1 MGGLGVKFQH
11 FPLTLLVVLTTL
23 TLPCERD
30 ALVAGIESDG
40 DDMSAA
46 ATAADTEGHQQIP
59 EMDYSDLPQH
69 LKLGSQLIFSITV
82 LQASGIPTDCT
93 DVFCQFK

>member
-30 ALVAGIESDG
+30 YGVSPLNYVRSYSFVPTLSPNPG
-40 DDMSAA
+40 D
-46 ATAADTEGHQQIP
+46 
-59 EMDYSDLPQH
+59 
-69 LKLGSQLIFSITV
+69 F
-82 LQASGIPTDCT
+82 TD
-93 DVFCQFK
+93 FYYL